1 MPLASH
7 FSVWLRQ
14 PLVSRHLA
22 FCACRFRDLVTQTK
36 SRLTPPFL
44 FTSIAS
50 NSITKASF
58 CSVDFFSTFVSHQL
72 PRRDAAKHF
81 AAKEQPAAESWLLC
95 QEPVYSF
102 TITSILLKCHIED
115 GSLRE

>member
-1 MPLASH
+1 LFGCSSLSLA
-7 FSVWLRQ
+7 V
-14 PLVSRHLA
+14 VSRHLA

-50 NSITKASF
+50 NSIIKLSF
-58 CSVDFFSTFVSHQL
+58 CIIDFFSTFVSHHP

-95 QEPVYSF
+95 QKSVYSF
-102 TITSILLKCHIED
+102 TITSLLLECHIED
-115 GSLRE
+115 SSLRE